1 MKNATN
7 LEDEPEEKIYTQEDG
22 HLIKS
27 KLCGNL
33 YQIMIKE
40 GDFVKVNQQLM
51 HIEVMKMSITITSS
65 IDGQVIKIL
74 KKEGKIVKEGE
85 IICII
90 KPN

>member
-33 YQIMIKE
+33 Y
-40 GDFVKVNQQLM
+40 
-51 HIEVMKMSITITSS
+51 
-65 IDGQVIKIL
+65 
-74 KKEGKIVKEGE
+74 
-85 IICII
+85 
-90 KPN
+90 